1 MIAETLNT
9 KGLFDKLKAL
19 PDGPIVPDRLV
30 AVEKKVETLL
40 SQNVD
45 HSKNRATGDALAK
58 TRKDVE
64 ALQNQIKKCLAIIDS
79 QSQKVHDLEEENK
92 AICAHFRDFQAE
104 VKSNINSKLAAAMIS
119 LDSTI
124 KSTETDIR
132 SEVHSKIR
140 EVEKGLGESTNT
152 LKAQVE
158 KQKDRLSEQIP
169 RIDELGQVADQVISK
184 VASLFKRKSDEES
197 NGRNE
202 NKRQRT

>member
-1 MIAETLNT
+1 
-9 KGLFDKLKAL
+9 
-19 PDGPIVPDRLV
+19 VPDRLV
-30 AVEKKVETLL
+30 AVEKKVKTLL
-40 SQNVD
+40 SQNGD
-45 HSKNRATGDALAK
+45 HSKNKATGDALAK
-58 TRKDVE
+58 TQKDVE

-92 AICAHFRDFQAE
+92 AIRADFRDFQAE
-104 VKSNINSKLAAAMIS
+104 VKSNINNKLAAAMVS

-132 SEVHSKIR
+132 REILSKIR

-152 LKAQVE
+152 LKAQIE

-169 RIDELGQVADQVISK
+169 RIDELGQVADQVVSK
-184 VASLFKRKSDEES
+184 VASLFKRKSDEDPE
-197 NGRNE
+197 GRNE